1 MPAVALRIEESDVS
15 TCIEKY
21 TKQLCRRWRVP
32 RGDVDDVV
40 QEVLTEIHASRAS
53 FQPGRGDYVQW
64 TQGIAWKV
72 IRRHVHDG
80 EQYTKRFAEYHA
92 NIDEHPAP
100 DPSPERCAQH
110 RQAQDAILTGL
121 NNLSALHHDVFVLHV
136 VDDLTHAEVSET
148 LQLTPA
154 NVQKCFQRARD
165 QLAEC
170 ISDEILVVLPPNLS
184 SCEESTVLQ
193 GRRSRWHERSH
204 YIVQVSTLIVAFI
217 IVFSGKI
224 STQAPPT
231 FDKELAHGAKQNAA
245 MYDHDKRAEVQDEP
259 SVLPDAPNVK
269 PEPAILPSVREASK
283 PTKLRDK
290 PPPPPQY
297 VPRLS
302 YKHEPRGVDHR
313 PLGR

>member
-1 MPAVALRIEESDVS
+1 MPAVALRIEEPVVN

-32 RGDVDDVV
+32 RGDIKDVV

-80 EQYTKRFAEYHA
+80 EQYTKRFAEYPA
-92 NIDEHPAP
+92 NIEQYPSLS
-100 DPSPERCAQH
+100 PSPERHAQH

-121 NNLSALHHDVFVLHV
+121 NNLSALNHDVFVLHV
-136 VDDLTHAEVSET
+136 VEDLTHAEVSET

-154 NVQKCFQRARD
+154 NAQKCFQRARD

-170 ISDEILVVLPPNLS
+170 ISDEILVAMPPNLS
-184 SCEESTVLQ
+184 SCEESISTQ
-193 GRRSRWHERSH
+193 RHTRWHERSH
-204 YIVQVSTLIVAFI
+204 YIVQVSTLIMAFI
-217 IVFSGKI
+217 LGLSREP
-224 STQAPPT
+224 STRIPPL
-231 FDKELAHGAKQNAA
+231 FEDELVQGAEQNAA
-245 MYDHDKRAEVQDEP
+245 MFAHDKRAEVQDEP
-259 SVLPDAPNVK
+259 SVLPDAPSVK
-269 PEPAILPSVREASK
+269 PEPAFLPSVREASK

-290 PPPPPQY
+290 PPPLPQY

-302 YKHEPRGVDHR
+302 YKHEPRGIDHR